1 MKSLFNFI
9 YFFQAQT
16 SMPKRAETFNGAS
29 STSKEEMNIS
39 CAEMLKSRMMYMKTA
54 VASNT
59 TTTMTTA
66 TNSSCLNDLSSCNH
80 DHDHHASSSSSSS
93 TTGSN
98 EDAKSVSNRLSL
110 ETTTNGGVDSAY
122 QSRVGVD
129 MNIMDGEECS
139 CVFVSG
145 DMSRKSTGCVSC
157 SGGYKSV
164 SRKSSGI
171 SRVAT
176 IDEGKSLN
184 TGTASIPRAQFENM
198 IKFLLNDYIRV
209 KNDNE
214 GLKRELQTKD
224 NTIDVLRK
232 AIDECRV
239 IFFEIISTFI
249 TRKDLNFDFF
259 FLKESIGYGETKAAK
274 EILGK

>member
-1 MKSLFNFI
+1 
-9 YFFQAQT
+9 
-16 SMPKRAETFNGAS
+16 MPKRAETFNGAS

-59 TTTMTTA
+59 TTTMNTA

-93 TTGSN
+93 STTGSN

-110 ETTTNGGVDSAY
+110 ETTTTTGGVDSAY

-139 CVFVSG
+139 CVFVGG

-157 SGGYKSV
+157 AGGYKSV

-239 IFFEIISTFI
+239 FI
-249 TRKDLNFDFF
+249 MRFILYIYINCKDFNFDSFF
-259 FLKESIGYGETKAAK
+259 S
-274 EILGK
+274 